1 VWKRNC
7 SLLHHIR
14 YAILA
19 LNPEPMVQY
28 IVRNL
33 CDQLLCLHEVK
44 APQGLNMS
52 EVDVIP
58 YALFLFVYA
67 DGFIADPRSARIP
80 DLIARTKPH
89 PTMNLRPH

>member
-1 VWKRNC
+1 
-7 SLLHHIR
+7 
-14 YAILA
+14 
-19 LNPEPMVQY
+19 
-28 IVRNL
+28 
-33 CDQLLCLHEVK
+33 
-44 APQGLNMS
+44 MS